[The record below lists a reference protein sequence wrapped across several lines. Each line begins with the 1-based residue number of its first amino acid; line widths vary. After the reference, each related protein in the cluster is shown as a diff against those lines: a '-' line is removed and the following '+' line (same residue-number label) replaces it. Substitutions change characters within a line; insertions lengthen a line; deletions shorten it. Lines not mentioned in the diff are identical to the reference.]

1 MLSQSFIQFIQR
13 VDPLQAPLLPI
24 RDLRLRFGAVSLLL
38 SLSAVMA
45 GCAQNISTPLPDLK
59 RTSTD
64 GMLIPAQQKQAMEE
78 MTRKKVEEE
87 AQAVKQIEKSR

>member
-1 MLSQSFIQFIQR
+1 MAL
-13 VDPLQAPLLPI
+13 
-24 RDLRLRFGAVSLLL
+24 
-38 SLSAVMA
+38 A

-64 GMLIPAQQKQAMEE
+64 GMLILAQQKQAMEE
-78 MTRKKVEEE
+78 MARKKAEEE

>member
-1 MLSQSFIQFIQR
+1 
-13 VDPLQAPLLPI
+13 
-24 RDLRLRFGAVSLLL
+24 
-38 SLSAVMA
+38 MA